1 MVTPSAEGLGLKLEV
16 VWNSSVLHYYSNAV
30 LHDNASFGVVMI
42 FVFWVNDDVISDTGV
57 FVYDGI
63 SYTTVGPNAD
73 VRHFSRGAH
82 AISYTSLPSLRRS
95 LAWYR
100 GLFLIAPITQRRA
113 CTRSYAPP
121 ANYILDL
128 ARD

>member
-1 MVTPSAEGLGLKLEV
+1 MAHRQRCADSLQVVTPSAEGLGLKLEV
-16 VWNSSVLHYYSNAV
+16 VWNSSVLYYYSNAV

-82 AISYTSLPSLRRS
+82 AISIYVASHHYDVL
-95 LAWYR
+95 
-100 GLFLIAPITQRRA
+100 
-113 CTRSYAPP
+113 
-121 ANYILDL
+121 
-128 ARD
+128 

>member
-57 FVYDGI
+57 FVYDVI

-73 VRHFSRGAH
+73 VG
-82 AISYTSLPSLRRS
+82 ISAEVPMPSPYTSLPIITTFSSLVS
-95 LAWYR
+95 WPI
-100 GLFLIAPITQRRA
+100 FDAPNNTA
-113 CTRSYAPP
+113 TFALVKHNLCH
-121 ANYILDL
+121 NYIPDL